1 MERRECFLEELAN
14 RNKIFREN
22 EYVDDIVF
30 ARYINYMRTALLNR
44 KINFLKHKKYL
55 LEKEIFITNEEW
67 ESLSKEDNFEHSF
80 FYEDLRIAIEKL
92 TEKERKVVIL
102 YYYQNKKIKEI
113 AKALNMSEKAVK
125 QLKLRI
131 ITKLRKYLEEID
143 EK

>member
-1 MERRECFLEELAN
+1 MPTYF
-14 RNKIFREN
+14 
-22 EYVDDIVF
+22 VF